1 MSYVPDVMR
10 KRVYDANDNQ
20 SVDSAENAD
29 KIDGIDGSELLK
41 RDGSVPMTG
50 DLQMGG
56 YGIKDVPEI
65 CGESGAG
72 TSLWGSS
79 LTGQSHLTIFA
90 KDHPTD
96 PNKITLTTYVAGV
109 AKYVLIVEPETDHPK
124 FPQGLE
130 TDTISE
136 MTADAGVTIDGCLI
150 KDGKAEMA
158 EKAVSLTGIVKQRL
172 SISTGESFTVDSG
185 ECMMVILPPN
195 KKFSVDGSLKIN
207 GGSFILFSL

>member
-10 KRVYDANDNQ
+10 KRVYDVNENQ

-29 KIDGIDGSELLK
+29 TVDGIHGSELLK
-41 RDGSVPMTG
+41 RDGSTPMTG
-50 DLQMGG
+50 DLQMDGHD
-56 YGIKDVPEI
+56 IIDVPEI
-65 CGESGAG
+65 YGVSGSG

-90 KDHPTD
+90 KDHSSD
-96 PNKITLTTYVAGV
+96 PNKIQFVTYVAGV
-109 AKYVLIVEPETDHPK
+109 AKYPFVIEPETDHPK
-124 FPQGLE
+124 FPNGLE

-136 MTADAGVTIDGCLI
+136 MAADAGVTIDGCLI
-150 KDGKAEMA
+150 KDGKAAMA

-172 SISTGESFTVDSG
+172 SISAGESFTVESN

-195 KKFSVDGSLKIN
+195 KKFSIDGSLKIN